1 VKDGRLVCIT
11 VGIVARK
18 DDVCGTAMKGNDNDW
33 WSSNCVVL
41 LGKRQNGDVVERW
54 GEWAMLK

>member
-1 VKDGRLVCIT
+1 

-18 DDVCGTAMKGNDNDW
+18 DDGRGTAMKENDNDG
-33 WSSNCVVL
+33 WSSDCVVL
-41 LGKRQNGDVVERW
+41 WLGKRQNGDIVERW